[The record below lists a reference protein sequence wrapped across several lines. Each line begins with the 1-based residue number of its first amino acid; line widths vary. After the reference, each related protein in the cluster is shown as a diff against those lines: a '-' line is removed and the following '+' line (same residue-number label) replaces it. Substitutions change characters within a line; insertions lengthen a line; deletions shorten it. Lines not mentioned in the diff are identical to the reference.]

1 MLLTHDEIDIDRDPL
16 VAVFIERKCADDGVR
31 QTLRLQDGG
40 QPVEREL
47 RFCLSHEE
55 PPAVVS
61 SLDEP
66 GLRLS

>member
-1 MLLTHDEIDIDRDPL
+1 
-16 VAVFIERKCADDGVR
+16 
-31 QTLRLQDGG
+31 
-40 QPVEREL
+40 L

-66 GLRLS
+66 CLLLRRKPSCPPGCGGSGCRWACEERHHGEDTMAQKGFLAGGHSLR